1 MTADGTRLIRESTT
15 WPPAP
20 RALLA
25 VLRVIASHLTRSM
38 STRRIL
44 PAHGST
50 RAYVVGFGGRQRR
63 CFGRPPRYIQCGG
76 AAACSTTMQWVILTM
91 VRPWQSGAGKS
102 TGAVS
107 LV

>member
-20 RALLA
+20 RAPRALLV

-50 RAYVVGFGGRQRR
+50 RAYVVGFGGRQGR
-63 CFGRPPRYIQCGG
+63 C
-76 AAACSTTMQWVILTM
+76 
-91 VRPWQSGAGKS
+91 
-102 TGAVS
+102 
-107 LV
+107 